1 MHMFSEDVLVHQNWS
16 DKIILYFIVIWSQ
29 CFRGK
34 VVALSICSI
43 PNLTW
48 KNTAWKY
55 HANFLGN
62 TVFVKCWYHEI
73 FRLPAESILGIASW
87 QSNWFIL
94 IMYMLK
100 CICRANKLYFRISNL
115 NTRILSERDFV
126 ISETLIFWTYLEIC
140 KHHNDFWLIRAKNLI
155 YKTIRC
161 RFLFWKPHLGWRYE
175 SDQKWSSSNYRKWQ
189 YTIYGS
195 SVEPRNEPN

>member
-1 MHMFSEDVLVHQNWS
+1 MYNWYCIICIQYAAYCSTQEGFMIRQSASYLTIGEFNAIIFSVGLDLHWIYMHMFSEDVLVHQNWS

-55 HANFLGN
+55 HAYFLGN
-62 TVFVKCWYHEI
+62 AVFVKRWYHEI

-126 ISETLIFWTYLEIC
+126 ISETLIFWTYLEI
-140 KHHNDFWLIRAKNLI
+140 
-155 YKTIRC
+155 
-161 RFLFWKPHLGWRYE
+161 
-175 SDQKWSSSNYRKWQ
+175 
-189 YTIYGS
+189 
-195 SVEPRNEPN
+195 